1 MVISTPGSQ
10 YPIAEVEEAGG
21 MYVPLVESIK
31 LKCWETIAERL
42 LYPNNKFSQ
51 STSIN

>member
-1 MVISTPGSQ
+1 VISTPGSQ
-10 YPIAEVEEAGG
+10 YPIAKVEEAGG

-31 LKCWETIAERL
+31 PKCRETIAERL
-42 LYPNNKFSQ
+42 LYPNHKFSQ